1 MYSWNW
7 VMFILENG
15 TRDQDMGLED
25 KFSIMENTMKDSG
38 RMTS

>member
-7 VMFILENG
+7 AMFILGNG
-15 TRDQDMGLED
+15 TRDQDMGLVD
-25 KFSIMENTMKDSG
+25 KFSTMENIMKDSG